1 MIMMLKYN
9 IMKRFFL
16 PFILLVSHHGLH
28 SIADDAAFRMLI
40 LHTNDVD
47 SMIEQFNN
55 DGEECTQEQADAG
68 ECFGGY
74 ARLKTAVK
82 Y

>member
-1 MIMMLKYN
+1 MLKYN
-9 IMKRFFL
+9 IIRSSFL
-16 PFILLVSHHGLH
+16 PFILLVSQHGLQ
-28 SIADDAAFRMLI
+28 STADDAAFRMLI

-55 DGEECTQEQADAG
+55 DGEKCTQEQADAG

-82 Y
+82 H

>member
-1 MIMMLKYN
+1 MMLKYN
-9 IMKRFFL
+9 VIRFFL
-16 PFILLVSHHGLH
+16 PFILSVSQHALH
-28 SIADDAAFRMLI
+28 STAEDSAFHMLI

-55 DGEECTQEQADAG
+55 DGEECTLEQADAG

-82 Y
+82 H